1 MLEFDSIALKQH
13 CKRPVF
19 MAKIKILYIPGLSM
33 DDDLGPTAIDN
44 ALRASF
50 LSSEL
55 VTVTCLVLAGLV
67 DPPGRLEISA
77 HL

>member
-1 MLEFDSIALKQH
+1 
-13 CKRPVF
+13 
-19 MAKIKILYIPGLSM
+19 M

-55 VTVTCLVLAGLV
+55 VTFTCLVLAGLV
-67 DPPGRLEISA
+67 DPPGRFEISA